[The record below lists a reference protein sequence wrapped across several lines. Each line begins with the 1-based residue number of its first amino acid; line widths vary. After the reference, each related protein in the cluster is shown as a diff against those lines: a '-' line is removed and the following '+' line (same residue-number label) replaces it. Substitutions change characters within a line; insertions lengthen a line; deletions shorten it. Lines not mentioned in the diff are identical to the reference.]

1 MCQVS
6 CVVLSVTLAARLMA
20 AELPLLTGGTSQSV
34 RLKITLTP
42 REVYVCST
50 SHSLEKQQELVWCYK
65 HSCRHSRL
73 GRNPA
78 ERSERPQSRFHSFAW
93 RTNMEPWGGRM
104 FSFAEFEK
112 FERRKILSPE
122 RLAGGNER
130 GAAAVCTMRSLLM
143 WANPTSNL
151 WEGNL
156 WQQANFSKK
165 KQTFQ
170 SINGLIVW
178 IKLKHY
184 KDLLLGAPSSWFQEA
199 EGAVG
204 GLLTGAKLH
213 PDVWICSGNVTAAH
227 AEISKEKRKESDEV

>member
-1 MCQVS
+1 MLAPPHTVS
-6 CVVLSVTLAARLMA
+6 KKKKKKPTRTGVMLQTFLRSFQTREKSSGKVRMSSVMF
-20 AELPLLTGGTSQSV
+20 PL
-34 RLKITLTP
+34 I
-42 REVYVCST
+42 C
-50 SHSLEKQQELVWCYK
+50 LENK
-65 HSCRHSRL
+65 HQ
-73 GRNPA
+73 A
-78 ERSERPQSRFHSFAW
+78 V
-93 RTNMEPWGGRM
+93 
-104 FSFAEFEK
+104 
-112 FERRKILSPE
+112 RRKDVFFSRIWQIWRKKKNAIPE

-165 KQTFQ
+165 KQTFRP
-170 SINGLIVW
+170 INGLIVW

-184 KDLLLGAPSSWFQEA
+184 KDLLLGAPSTWLQEA

-213 PDVWICSGNVTAAH
+213 PDVWNCPENVTAAR
-227 AEISKEKRKESDEV
+227 AVISK